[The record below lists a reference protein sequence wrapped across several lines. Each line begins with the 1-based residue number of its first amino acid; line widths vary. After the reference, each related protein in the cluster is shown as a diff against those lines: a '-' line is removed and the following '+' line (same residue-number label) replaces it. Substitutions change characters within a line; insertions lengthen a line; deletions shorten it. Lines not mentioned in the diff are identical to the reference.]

1 MNTKSKIQE
10 VVEHQSHC
18 NEISKKINQFFE
30 MYNIDDIFID
40 KNGTEL
46 LKGYFVPN
54 PIETQT
60 LQFEN
65 MNEVVDYMQTSGDVV
80 RIVECGEEGNIE
92 YEIITGKL
100 MSMHELPSKI
110 DFRCTDIETYEEI
123 Q

>member
-10 VVEHQSHC
+10 MIEHQSHC

-30 MYNIDDIFID
+30 MYNVDDIFID

-54 PIETQT
+54 PIEAQT

-65 MNEVVDYMQTSGDVV
+65 MNEVVAYMQSTGDVV
-80 RIVECGEEGNIE
+80 RIIECGEEDSTE

-100 MSMHELPSKI
+100 MSIHELPSKI

-123 Q
+123 R